1 MPLIAFRAGEQMD
14 ADKLRA
20 HISLLLRVENIGS
33 LFGSGASI
41 TAGGNAM
48 EAVWDDFKKNHAN
61 SYAFLTSKNLIE
73 EGADGKALSNFE
85 TIASKI
91 DVALEY
97 LESIQIDTSQ
107 AHEFIKAKNDL
118 QKSILRSVKLADDF
132 WLGNFEEDD
141 LIGYPTINDYK
152 KFLIRFCANRQPA
165 QPNPW
170 LFTLNYDLGVE
181 WAAEI
186 LGINVNNGFKGVHFR
201 KFDAAS
207 FDLGQ
212 RNTLST
218 GQAQYSVHG
227 INYVKLH
234 GSLSWKLDKYSNLTE
249 VSCQI
254 SKVDIDSFLS
264 GETNVFPFE
273 MILPNSAKFSRTVG
287 YIYGEMIRRF
297 HEFISK
303 EQVALFVSGY
313 SFGDEHINRIL
324 ASALENP
331 TLQLVA
337 FYPEFDGKVSSLA
350 NAELLKLAF
359 DNQFPNVTIVGGG
372 REVYFNKVA
381 DLLPLPAIYD
391 ERRAELRA
399 MIRALGTDTSNSNNG
414 VPQKKSPIPNLG
426 SDADEDFEV

>member
-1 MPLIAFRAGEQMD
+1 MPLIAFRAGELMQD
-14 ADKLRA
+14 DKLKA
-20 HISLLLRVENIGS
+20 HLSLLLRVENTGA
-33 LFGSGASI
+33 LFGSGTSVS
-41 TAGGNAM
+41 AGGKVM
-48 EAVWDDFKKNHAN
+48 SYVWNEFKSKYNN
-61 SYAFLTSKNLIE
+61 SYSFLKSKNLISE
-73 EGADGKALSNFE
+73 DENGNALSNFE
-85 TIASKI
+85 SLANKI
-91 DVALEY
+91 DIALEY
-97 LESIQIDTSQ
+97 LETI
-107 AHEFIKAKNDL
+107 AKDNAELEKFKTAKIEL
-118 QKSILRSVKLADDF
+118 QKAILVSVKLCDF
-132 WLGNFEEDD
+132 FWDGDFETGEILGDT
-141 LIGYPTINDYK
+141 IGDYK

-212 RNTLST
+212 RNTLSS

-234 GSLSWKLDKYSNLTE
+234 GSLSWKLDNSNLTE
-249 VSCQI
+249 VPCQI
-254 SKVDIDSFLS
+254 SKVDIDKFLS
-264 GETNVFPFE
+264 GQNDVFPFE
-273 MILPNSAKFSRTVG
+273 MILPNSAKFSKTVG

-303 EQVALFVSGY
+303 EQVALFISGY

-337 FYPEFDGKVSSLA
+337 FYPEFDGSVNSLA
-350 NAELLKLAF
+350 NAAILKLAF

-372 REVYFNKVA
+372 SDVHFNKVV

-399 MIRALGTDTSNSNNG
+399 MIRALGKDAGEPIIASAFKESIATKAESNN
-414 VPQKKSPIPNLG
+414 
-426 SDADEDFEV
+426 DEDCDI